1 VTLSLLQRAAALALL
16 PCFPALL
23 AAQTAP
29 ALRLDYPH
37 SHNPL
42 DTYRGTELPAA
53 SLANSPRV
61 EQLIRGGKMYL
72 SLDDAILLALENN
85 LDIAIARY
93 NLPISEA
100 DVERTK
106 AGGTFRGINAGIVQ
120 NTPGGG
126 VGGFGSGAPGAGAGG
141 TTGGAGGAGSG
152 ASGLV
157 SSTLGTGTAVNS
169 FDPVIT
175 GSLSLEH
182 LTQPESSLVIFG
194 VPSLQVNTTASQVQ
208 YAQAFP
214 TGTAISFLLENNR
227 QAENSPFTF
236 LTPALNAYY
245 RFTVQQPLLAGFGR
259 GPNLRYLRIARNDRT
274 ISEIAFKDQLIATM
288 TQIANIYW
296 DLTSAYQDEQV
307 KERSLGFAQQTLA
320 SDRQQLALQAI
331 PAVEVTKAE
340 GEVANRD
347 EDLSIAKTTLQLQE
361 SLIKNALTKNLD
373 DARLDEIPVI
383 PTEKITTNDA
393 GASRPLQD
401 LIDDAL
407 HNRPE
412 LAESGLD
419 LANRDL
425 SRKAARNAVLPSVN
439 LEAYYAG
446 TGLAGQNNP
455 LSRTSSNVPTSFG
468 GSLNNAFNNSSP
480 DYLVGLSVA
489 IPLRN
494 RVAKSDQYRSEL
506 EYRQSEL
513 RIQQLKKQIRI
524 EVHNAQY
531 ALEQSSARVLAAR
544 AARDLTQKTFNISRE
559 EQKLGAGSNLQ
570 TLTAQRDL
578 ALAESTLA
586 AAETTFEKSRVELAR
601 ATGATLDEYHVS
613 IDNAKTGVMA
623 AAVRITS
630 GAASGT
636 ASGIVSGAA
645 SEIASGKSKTGVR

>member
-1 VTLSLLQRAAALALL
+1 MLL
-16 PCFPALL
+16 PLLPSALL
-23 AAQTAP
+23 AQVSAP

-37 SHNPL
+37 SSNPFN
-42 DTYRGTELPAA
+42 TYRGVELPAA

-61 EQLIRGGKMYL
+61 EQLIRDGKMYL

-169 FDPVIT
+169 FDPLIT

-194 VPSLQVNTTASQVQ
+194 VPSLQVNTAASQVQ
-208 YAQAFP
+208 YLQAFP
-214 TGTAISFLLENNR
+214 TGTVISFLLENNR

-296 DLTSAYQDEQV
+296 DLSSAYQDEQV

-383 PTEKITTNDA
+383 PTEKITTDDA

-401 LIDDAL
+401 LIGDAL
-407 HNRPE
+407 RNRPE

-419 LANRDL
+419 LANRDI
-425 SRKAARNAVLPSVN
+425 SRKAARNAVLPTVN
-439 LEAYYAG
+439 IDAYYGG

-468 GSLNNAFNNSSP
+468 GSLNNAFNNTSP
-480 DYLVGLSVA
+480 DYSVGLSLD

-544 AARDLTQKTFNISRE
+544 AARDLTQKTFDISRE

-570 TLTAQRDL
+570 TLAAQRDL

-613 IDNAKTGVMA
+613 IDDAKTGVTTVASGIA
-623 AAVRITS
+623 ARIAPGITV
-630 GAASGT
+630 GAASG
-636 ASGIVSGAA
+636 
-645 SEIASGKSKTGVR
+645 KPQTGVR